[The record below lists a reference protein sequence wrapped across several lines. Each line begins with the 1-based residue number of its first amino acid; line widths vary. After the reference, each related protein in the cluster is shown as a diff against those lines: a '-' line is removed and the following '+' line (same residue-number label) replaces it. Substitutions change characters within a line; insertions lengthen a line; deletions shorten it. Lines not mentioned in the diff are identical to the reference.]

1 MATTKQLT
9 KAQLFRQLQSIE
21 MTAYLSKEECRLIK
35 YAEDYRD
42 LKDILVFYANKFY
55 SILDQIDVDP
65 IKVQWYQGDRFY
77 YSRIEAKQ
85 MIDAVHHIAE
95 LMNYTL
101 YNPNGFWFIKSH

>member
-9 KAQLFRQLQSIE
+9 KAQLLRELQSIE
-21 MTAYLSKEECRLIK
+21 MMAYLSKEECRIVK

-55 SILDQIDVDP
+55 SILEQIDVDSVS
-65 IKVQWYQGDRFY
+65 VQWYQGDRFY
-77 YSRIEAKQ
+77 YSRSEVRNNL
-85 MIDAVHHIAE
+85 DAVHHIAE
-95 LMNYTL
+95 MMGYYV